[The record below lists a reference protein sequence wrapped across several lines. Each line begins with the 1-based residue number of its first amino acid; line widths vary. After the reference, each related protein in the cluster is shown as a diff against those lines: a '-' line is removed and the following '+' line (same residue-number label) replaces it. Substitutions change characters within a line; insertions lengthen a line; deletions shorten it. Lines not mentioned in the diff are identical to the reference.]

1 MTLAP
6 TPPNTTDAAG
16 IPGIALVGKIR
27 RVLIV
32 SLIAALAYASLMV
45 SSLSYCPGGFDGN
58 GGYIDAEGRPVDY
71 APQCVD
77 LALKPSPLVFVAIA
91 LIVFLAIGRVMK
103 ASDEAT
109 AQRTLDRAAIAVA
122 LLVVLAVVVSWVWFR
137 MVPVEEFTAGT
148 ASILSPFPFGLI
160 DVETT
165 PLLEP

>member
-16 IPGIALVGKIR
+16 LSGVAVVGRIR

-32 SLIAALAYASLMV
+32 ALIAALGYASFMV
-45 SSLSYCPGGFDGN
+45 SSRSYCPGGFDGN
-58 GGYIDAEGRPVDY
+58 GGYIDADGRPVDY

-91 LIVFLAIGRVMK
+91 SIVLLAIGRVMK

-109 AQRTLDRAAIAVA
+109 AQRTLDRAALAVV
-122 LLVVLAVVVSWVWFR
+122 LLAVLAVVVSWAWFR
-137 MVPVEEFTAGT
+137 MVPLEEFTAGT
-148 ASILSPFPFGLI
+148 ASIVSPFPFGLI

-165 PLLEP
+165 PMTGP